1 MIQLLANFI
10 LLGLNNMDTV
20 RVDIYAGYV
29 NENTKQNNNIF
40 SFFLN
45 EKTKLA

>member
-1 MIQLLANFI
+1 
-10 LLGLNNMDTV
+10 MDTI
-20 RVDIYAGYV
+20 RVDIYARYV
-29 NENTKQNNNIF
+29 DENTKQDNNIF